1 MLINDRARRTKR
13 GPLRL
18 DGNVR
23 DRPFICK
30 FESFSRRDDFL
41 HGYMREG
48 ELKKNRKRKK
58 KEKIELKKKA
68 TRPDCYH
75 SDREREIPR
84 SATPRSISYA
94 TYSRVRRS
102 LFAGW
107 RINQASDKQLADTR
121 RTVQYKFMQPW
132 SSKGGILVDG
142 VLGHFH
148 VSCTASFR
156 LWEWK
161 LRLTPRPSSFADPL
175 RDHALPFLPLVF
187 ARQIRIAK
195 QWNRGAMVVQCGIV
209 PLLVAVEE
217 SWREVRN
224 DDRF

>member
-1 MLINDRARRTKR
+1 
-13 GPLRL
+13 
-18 DGNVR
+18 
-23 DRPFICK
+23 
-30 FESFSRRDDFL
+30 
-41 HGYMREG
+41 MREG
-48 ELKKNRKRKK
+48 ELKKNRRKK
-58 KEKIELKKKA
+58 Q
-68 TRPDCYH
+68 R
-75 SDREREIPR
+75 DRIVIIQIGSERFLDR
-84 SATPRSISYA
+84 PRSISYA
-94 TYSRVRRS
+94 TYSRVRRF

-121 RTVQYKFMQPW
+121 RTVQCKPRFMQPW

-175 RDHALPFLPLVF
+175 RDHALPFFPLVF

-209 PLLVAVEE
+209 PLLVAAEE

>member
-48 ELKKNRKRKK
+48 ELKKNRRKK
-58 KEKIELKKKA
+58 Q
-68 TRPDCYH
+68 R
-75 SDREREIPR
+75 DRIVIIQIGSERFLDR
-84 SATPRSISYA
+84 PRSISYA

-209 PLLVAVEE
+209 PLLVAAEE